1 MYRAYYISK
10 FIWDGGG
17 GGRGGASAG
26 CKPDEEGKQNQF
38 GNFGYNKQ
46 NNNIHEYIVRMR
58 VEHEGE

>member
-17 GGRGGASAG
+17 GGRLGASAG
-26 CKPDEEGKQNQF
+26 CNPDEEGKQNQF
-38 GNFGYNKQ
+38 GYIKQ
-46 NNNIHEYIVRMR
+46 NNNIHEYIVRMW